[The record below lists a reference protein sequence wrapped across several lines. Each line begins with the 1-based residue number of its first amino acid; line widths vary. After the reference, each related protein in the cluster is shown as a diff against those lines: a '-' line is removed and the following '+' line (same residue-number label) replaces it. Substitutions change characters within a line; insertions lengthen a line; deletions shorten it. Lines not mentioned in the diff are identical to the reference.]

1 MLIPKG
7 VFLAAISPKQAAQTL
22 QKAIPFFL
30 SIIVQTAVIN
40 CSIQSHSE
48 NYVVEGFLP
57 FCSFFSRTCEG
68 TQ

>member
-22 QKAIPFFL
+22 KKAIPFFL
-30 SIIVQTAVIN
+30 SIIDQTAVFN

-48 NYVVEGFLP
+48 NYVVRRVFAIL
-57 FCSFFSRTCEG
+57 SVFFKNL
-68 TQ
+68 